1 MFILGIRSDWFRAK
15 AVRGLDFPQI
25 LDRRATVCAALGT
38 SLARSLSLSLSV
50 RYGGGV
56 GHVEA
61 ALLEKTPGWSRIKG
75 LGGWLG
81 HMPLRGRSR
90 VVSGIAALQLL
101 V

>member
-25 LDRRATVCAALGT
+25 LDRRATVCAALRT
-38 SLARSLSLSLSV
+38 SLALSLSV

>member
-1 MFILGIRSDWFRAK
+1 MCGSRDFTRS
-15 AVRGLDFPQI
+15 L
-25 LDRRATVCAALGT
+25 
-38 SLARSLSLSLSV
+38 SLSLSLSV